1 MDFKDPNGLS
11 RLVQSLTVSVDDAER
26 FHPPEAALQ
35 TKQYL
40 GTIRGHLRHTLRW
53 HSASP
58 AVAPSPKSSVSYP
71 NISRAQMTACRS
83 MRPPVGMHRDRS
95 VMSAACG
102 LHAGAPNGVVGRRD
116 ACRYQTGCA
125 LAQGG

>member
-1 MDFKDPNGLS
+1 MFLLSIRAIPFSMESFLQVQDMDFKDPNGLS

-53 HSASP
+53 PSASP
-58 AVAPSPKSSVSYP
+58 AVTSSQEIPKPSAHP
-71 NISRAQMTACRS
+71 
-83 MRPPVGMHRDRS
+83 
-95 VMSAACG
+95 
-102 LHAGAPNGVVGRRD
+102 
-116 ACRYQTGCA
+116 
-125 LAQGG
+125 